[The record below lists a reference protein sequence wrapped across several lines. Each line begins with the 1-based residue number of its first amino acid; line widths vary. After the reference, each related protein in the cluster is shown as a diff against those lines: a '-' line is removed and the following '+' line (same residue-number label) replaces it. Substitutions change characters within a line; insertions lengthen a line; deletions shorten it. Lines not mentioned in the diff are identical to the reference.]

1 MTLRW
6 NTCLPINFIW
16 NCGWKTCGAE
26 KGSIILVMSIG
37 ESWCGWFYTPVR
49 TIHALAVH
57 IYCTSNRRHNWN
69 LVEHLHHEL
78 FCRIV
83 NMVSPLAIFVEEL
96 HCVSLTGCLTGF
108 LMAPCPITYYSWK
121 KVLGEALHYWSYTR
135 ESWNLGH
142 Q

>member
-1 MTLRW
+1 MELWMENLWGGERKHYFGNVDRWELVWLVLYTSPHHSCTCSLPTL
-6 NTCLPINFIW
+6 
-16 NCGWKTCGAE
+16 
-26 KGSIILVMSIG
+26 
-37 ESWCGWFYTPVR
+37 
-49 TIHALAVH
+49 H

-108 LMAPCPITYYSWK
+108 LMGPCPITYYSWK

-135 ESWNLGH
+135 ESWTLGH